1 MLATTCHNHPDRP
14 AIAVCVSCR
23 KSICQSCS
31 TLWEGMHH
39 CVDCL
44 AARRAAKVSR
54 GAVAASLALALLAG
68 GLLFAATHLRAV
80 IWSLVAGKL
89 SG

>member
-1 MLATTCHNHPDRP
+1 MLSTTCHNHPDRP

-23 KSICQSCS
+23 ESICQSCS

-44 AARRAAKVSR
+44 AARRAAKVAR
-54 GAVAASLALALLAG
+54 GAVAASLVLLLISA

-80 IWSLVAGKL
+80 ILALVAGKL
-89 SG
+89 S